1 MARGTRTNLASLA
14 NAVGD
19 HSPVEEFAG
28 PWRSVQTSEL
38 AHNPRN
44 PRDELGDLSDLAS
57 IVEMQ
62 LQPAAVVTH
71 AAYRA
76 LYPGDSLD
84 PPDARFV
91 VINGNRRLAAARE
104 YGRENLDVVVNDAL
118 ARDTVTLI
126 AAAIAENVARQDF
139 DVIEEAKAV
148 EALVAECGSGDK
160 AAIHLHKTPAWV
172 SQRRALLQLEP
183 ELQGALRRGE
193 LAIREARSLAR
204 VPREEQ
210 VARWAASLDR
220 TKKPSGAPKPK
231 PGAGRVIGSALGVFD
246 TEPDQL
252 AQALQAYLGDDGLR
266 TLLPLLKSR
275 ITPSR

>member
-1 MARGTRTNLASLA
+1 MARGRRTNLADLA
-14 NAVGD
+14 AVVGD
-19 HSPVEEFAG
+19 NSPVESFSG
-28 PWRSVQTSEL
+28 PWRSIRTDEL

-44 PRDELGDLSDLAS
+44 PRDGLGDLSDLAS
-57 IVEMQ
+57 IAEMQ
-62 LQPAAVVTH
+62 LQPAAVVTQS
-71 AAYRA
+71 AYLA
-76 LYPGDSLD
+76 LYPGDNLD
-84 PPDARFV
+84 PLNARFV

-104 YGRENLDVVVNDAL
+104 YGREYLDVVVNDEI
-118 ARDTVTLI
+118 ARDKVTLI

-148 EALVAECGSGDK
+148 EALVAECGSGEK
-160 AAIHLHKTPAWV
+160 AAVHLHKTAGWV

-220 TKKPSGAPKPK
+220 TKNPPASPKPT
-231 PGAGRVIGSALGVFD
+231 AGRVIGSALGVFEK
-246 TEPDQL
+246 EPDQL
-252 AQALQAYLGDDGLR
+252 AEALQTYLGVDGLR
-266 TLLPLLKSR
+266 TLLPLLKNRIGSR
-275 ITPSR
+275 

>member
-1 MARGTRTNLASLA
+1 MARGKRTNLADLA
-14 NAVGD
+14 AVVGD
-19 HSPVEEFAG
+19 NSPVESFSG
-28 PWRSVQTSEL
+28 PWRSVRIDEL

-44 PRDELGDLSDLAS
+44 PRDGLGDLSDLVS
-57 IVEMQ
+57 IAEMQ
-62 LQPAAVVTH
+62 LQPAAVVTQSS
-71 AAYRA
+71 YRA

-104 YGRENLDVVVNDAL
+104 YGREYLDVVVNDEI
-118 ARDTVTLI
+118 ARDKVTLI

-160 AAIHLHKTPAWV
+160 AAVHLHKTPGWV

-183 ELQGALRRGE
+183 ELQAALRRGE

-210 VARWAASLDR
+210 VARWTASVER
-220 TKKPSGAPKPK
+220 AKNPPAAPKPS
-231 PGAGRVIGSALGVFD
+231 AGRVIGSALGVFEK
-246 TEPDQL
+246 EPDQL
-252 AQALQAYLGDDGLR
+252 AEALQTYLGVDGLK
-266 TLLPLLKSR
+266 TLLPLLKTRIGSR
-275 ITPSR
+275 

>member
-1 MARGTRTNLASLA
+1 MARGSRTNLASLA

-19 HSPVEEFAG
+19 HSPVEEFTG
-28 PWRSVQTSEL
+28 PWRSIRIQEL

-44 PRDELGDLSDLAS
+44 PRDDLGDLSDLAS

-71 AAYRA
+71 AAYLA
-76 LYPGDSLD
+76 LYPEDSLD

-104 YGRENLDVVVNDAL
+104 YGREHLEVVVNDAI
-118 ARDTVTLI
+118 ARDKVTLI

-160 AAIHLHKTPAWV
+160 AATHLHKTPAWV
-172 SQRRALLQLEP
+172 SQRRALLHLEP
-183 ELQGALRRGE
+183 ALQGALRRGE

-210 VARWAASLDR
+210 VARWAASLER
-220 TKKPSGAPKPK
+220 AKKPAGTPKPS
-231 PGAGRVIGSALGVFD
+231 AGRVIGSALGVFD
-246 TEPDQL
+246 KEPDQL
-252 AQALQAYLGDDGLR
+252 AEALQVYLGVDGLR
-266 TLLPLLKSR
+266 TLLPLLNSR
-275 ITPSR
+275 ITSP